1 MKKTAITFELLLPAI
16 ISLLVLAAHFLRYGD
31 ILVIGAIIV
40 LLLLLLI
47 KHKISARIVQLGLLL
62 ATVEW
67 IGTAH
72 MLISY
77 RIDYGYPWT
86 RLAIIMGFVILF
98 TFASIFIFKTKTLR
112 ERYAL

>member
-1 MKKTAITFELLLPAI
+1 MKKIAITFALLLPAI
-16 ISLLVLAAHFLRYGD
+16 ISLLVLAAHFLRYGNL
-31 ILVIGAIIV
+31 IVIGTIAL

-47 KHKISARIVQLGLLL
+47 RHKISARIVQLGLLL
-62 ATVEW
+62 ATIEW

-77 RIDYGYPWT
+77 RLDYDMPWI
-86 RLAIIMGFVILF
+86 RLSAIMIFVILF
-98 TFASIFIFKTKTLR
+98 TFASIFVFKTKTLR

>member
-1 MKKTAITFELLLPAI
+1 MKKIAITFALLLPAI
-16 ISLLVLAAHFLRYGD
+16 ISLLVLAAHFLRYGNL
-31 ILVIGAIIV
+31 IVIGTIAL

-47 KHKISARIVQLGLLL
+47 RHKISARIVQLGLLL

-67 IGTAH
+67 VSTAH

-77 RIDYGYPWT
+77 RLDYDMPWI
-86 RLAIIMGFVILF
+86 RLSAIMIFVILF
-98 TFASIFIFKTKTLR
+98 TFASIFVFKTKTLR

>member
-1 MKKTAITFELLLPAI
+1 MKKIAITFTLLLPAI
-16 ISLLVLAAHFLRYGD
+16 ISLLVLAAHFLRYGNL
-31 ILVIGAIIV
+31 IVIGTIAL

-47 KHKISARIVQLGLLL
+47 RHKISARIVQLGLLL
-62 ATVEW
+62 ATIEW

-77 RIDYGYPWT
+77 RLDYDMPWI
-86 RLAIIMGFVILF
+86 RLSAIMIFVILF
-98 TFASIFIFKTKTLR
+98 TFASIFVFKTKTLR